1 MCSIWCLVLNK
12 HLYLSGVW
20 LGVNLRLYT
29 KNRHVSNMWQEDW
42 ITWSEFANHSRFN
55 DEHVNWK
62 KKLIINKKDVTLLN
76 SLATFHG
83 TWYWTRKN
91 LLSFQDPPI
100 MGSTQASHTLDF
112 LKNTCNSSIFF
123 QSQPL
128 SLGRD
133 HCLAVVMMIYVHF
146 DND

>member
-1 MCSIWCLVLNK
+1 MCQTCDKKIGLHAQILSTILGLMMSMSI
-12 HLYLSGVW
+12 G
-20 LGVNLRLYT
+20 
-29 KNRHVSNMWQEDW
+29 
-42 ITWSEFANHSRFN
+42 
-55 DEHVNWK
+55 K

-100 MGSTQASHTLDF
+100 VGSTQASHTLDF
-112 LKNTCNSSIFF
+112 LKNICNSSIFF

-133 HCLAVVMMIYVHF
+133 HCLAIVMMIYVHF
-146 DND
+146 DDD